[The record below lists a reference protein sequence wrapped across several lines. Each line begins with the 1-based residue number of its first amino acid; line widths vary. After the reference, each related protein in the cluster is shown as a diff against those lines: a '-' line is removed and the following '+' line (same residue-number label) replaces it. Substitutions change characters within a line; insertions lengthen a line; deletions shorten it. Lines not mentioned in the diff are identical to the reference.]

1 MAKKSCLMRKRETT
15 LRNSYFHI
23 IGTKTRQNFQRQWTR
38 IFPTI
43 LTAFL
48 WPTVNISTPRPIS
61 DAWYW
66 TPQNV
71 FSHPTILCTKFL
83 IKYQNLQKVLWN
95 KEIWYVV
102 LFCHPHIKCI
112 ITLIINHV
120 LVTVG
125 ITHDSVLP
133 SQSSSAVFCAQKYFT
148 IKTKRETDKI
158 EDREATLYRYIF

>member
-1 MAKKSCLMRKRETT
+1 MLGTGPRKT
-15 LRNSYFHI
+15 F
-23 IGTKTRQNFQRQWTR
+23 
-38 IFPTI
+38 
-43 LTAFL
+43 
-48 WPTVNISTPRPIS
+48 
-61 DAWYW
+61 
-66 TPQNV
+66 

-158 EDREATLYRYIF
+158 EDREATLYRYIFKWVFCKVHGCTYTVSIRSFLYNKIVLREKYTVFLLKYIINVLIRLKIYVPFKYQIF